1 MPKIVDSH
9 FHIWDFSLRATYP
22 KTDASFDW
30 PDETLPVIHKNIQA
44 AEAEREITRSGVEA
58 AVFVQCL
65 NSCPEEVAWVAAL
78 AEKHKFIKG
87 IVGGLD
93 LTQEKEKLRT
103 QIREAGDLLVGV
115 RHILDVE
122 QQDWILREDVARGLG
137 VLEEEG
143 KVFDC
148 LVRPPT
154 LKHVATIA
162 RRFPNLKMVV
172 DHIAKPLMSLG
183 QEGLKGWSADIAEAA
198 SCSNVFCK
206 LSGLVTE
213 ADPEKHEK
221 SWSAETFRSYTDLC
235 LKLFGCDRCM
245 FGSDWPVCRVAGAEH
260 NQVVALLMELLS
272 HISEAEREKI
282 FYSNAVQFYNLKIC

>member
-1 MPKIVDSH
+1 MERIVDSH

-30 PDETLPVIHKNIQA
+30 PDASLPVIHRNIQA
-44 AEAEREITRSGVEA
+44 PEAEEEMEKSGVEA

-65 NSCPEEVAWVAAL
+65 NSCPEEVAWVTSL
-78 AEKHKFIKG
+78 AKKHKFIKG

-93 LTQEKEKLRT
+93 LTQDQEKLRA
-103 QIREAGDLLVGV
+103 QIRAHGDLLVGV

-122 QQDWILREDVARGLG
+122 AQDWLLREDVAKGLSL
-137 VLEEEG
+137 LESEG

-162 RRFPNLKMVV
+162 KRFPNLKMVV

-183 QEGLKGWSADIAEAA
+183 RAGLQGWSEDMAAAA
-198 SCSNVFCK
+198 SFPNVFCK

-213 ADPEKHEK
+213 ADPERQEK
-221 SWSAETFRSYTDLC
+221 VWSAETFRSYTDLC
-235 LKLFGCDRCM
+235 LSLFGPDRCM
-245 FGSDWPVCRVAGAEH
+245 FGSDWPVCKVARAEH
-260 NQVVALLMELLS
+260 SQVVDLLMELVSDLS
-272 HISEAEREKI
+272 KEEKEKI
-282 FYSNAVQFYNLKIC
+282 FYSNAIKFYNLKI

>member
-1 MPKIVDSH
+1 MDKIVDSH

-30 PDETLPVIHKNIQA
+30 PDSSLPVIHRNIQA
-44 AEAEREITRSGVEA
+44 PEAEEEMVKSGVEA

-65 NSCPEEVAWVAAL
+65 NSCPEEVAWVASL
-78 AEKHKFIKG
+78 AKKHKFIKG

-93 LTQEKEKLRT
+93 LTQDGDTLRA
-103 QIREAGDLLVGV
+103 QIRAHGDLLVGV

-122 QQDWILREDVARGLG
+122 EQDWLLREDVAKGLSL
-137 VLEEEG
+137 LEEEG

-154 LKHVATIA
+154 LKHVAAIA
-162 RRFPNLKMVV
+162 KRFPNLKMVV

-183 QEGLKGWSADIAEAA
+183 KDGLQGWRDDMAAAA
-198 SCSNVFCK
+198 SCPNVFCK

-213 ADPEKHEK
+213 ADPERQEK
-221 SWSAETFRSYTDLC
+221 AWSAETFRPFTDLC
-235 LKLFGCDRCM
+235 LSLFNSDRCM
-245 FGSDWPVCRVAGAEH
+245 FGSDWPVCKVARAEH
-260 NQVVALLMELLS
+260 KQVVDLLKELISHLS
-272 HISEAEREKI
+272 KEEGEKI
-282 FYSNAVQFYNLKIC
+282 FYYNAIKFYNLKI